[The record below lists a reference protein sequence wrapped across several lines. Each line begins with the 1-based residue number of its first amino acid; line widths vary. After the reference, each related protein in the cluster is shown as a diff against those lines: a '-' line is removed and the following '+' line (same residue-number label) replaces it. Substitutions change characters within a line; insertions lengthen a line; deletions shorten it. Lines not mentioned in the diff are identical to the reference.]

1 MLPVSVIGGIIM
13 DIKGLPREGALLHH
27 SNRGK
32 ITYTPGGV
40 GRNIA
45 ENLVRLGVPVSMFG
59 VVGDDP
65 FGQRL
70 IEDCRKLG
78 MNTEGIVCKA
88 GQNTAVDLGLLQ
100 PDGDL
105 WLSLTEMQITEDL
118 RVGEVARFAERL
130 FTSSMIVA
138 DANLSVEV
146 LQYVLTGANQRGIPF
161 LIDPVTIHFCDKLN
175 DLKGDIYVA
184 TPNQAEATKLTK
196 NVDKLL
202 ISCGKDGCNL
212 QSTHYQQD
220 FPALTVDKLVDTTG
234 AGDAFLAG
242 LVAAL
247 YHNVDWPDCIQWG
260 QACAALTLQSMHNV
274 RPDLNLGMLQAMI

>member
-40 GRNIA
+40 ARNIA
-45 ENLVRLGVPVSMFG
+45 ENLARLNIPVSMFG

-70 IEDCRKLG
+70 IEDCQKLG
-78 MNTEGIVCKA
+78 MNTGGIVRKA

-105 WLSLTEMQITEDL
+105 WLSVTEMQITEDL
-118 RVGEVARFAERL
+118 EVEEVARFAERL
-130 FTSSMIVA
+130 FSSSMIVA
-138 DANLSVEV
+138 DANLSVKV
-146 LQYVLTGANQRGIPF
+146 LQYLLTEANLRAIPF

-175 DLKGDIYVA
+175 ALDGDIYVA
-184 TPNQAEATKLTK
+184 TPNQAEAAQL
-196 NVDKLL
+196 NRSVDNLL
-202 ISCGKDGCNL
+202 ISRGKDGCFWK
-212 QSTHYQQD
+212 SRAYQQE
-220 FPALTVDKLVDTTG
+220 FPAFAVDTLIDTTG

-242 LVAAL
+242 LVAGL
-247 YHNVDWPDCIQWG
+247 YRKVGWPACIHWG

-274 RPDLNLGMLQAMI
+274 RPDLNLEMIRAMI